1 MPNEIMISF
10 QDKQAIL
17 DAANKHFLV
26 EENKDAPGHYSIQL
40 YGDYRDTNEF
50 LLQTAYD
57 NRDNAENIL
66 PSLTDEIQTA
76 WEETVSDAAYDIL
89 LEAGFDPGD
98 DAFDS
103 QREWFYEAFS
113 IDPPVKDYLDQ
124 GMKVNIMLSTPL
136 DRKEDD
142 STLFMLKEAL
152 THFSGAGRLSRDLEA
167 NIHSQAEADEI
178 IYQDSMVKRL
188 VEQQGYTMDDLRAVA
203 KDFFHD
209 FYGEDGKPES
219 FEFTAENGEKNPY
232 DKRFEMFTAT
242 HSKFLSTVCQ
252 ELDNMGYSFGVVTV
266 LANMSMND
274 YAKMLQQ
281 DSEVTMPKGCM
292 LGVFAPWNGSG
303 SVLEIEL
310 DKDFTFKCED
320 IFDVQ
325 IEGVKPD
332 QGYTVDQTYG
342 LVSSAWQKPKAIEVK
357 TQERKPALD
366 QQIQSANAKT
376 AQPAGEKTPTIRQ
389 ER

>member
-1 MPNEIMISF
+1 MPNEVMISF

-17 DAANKHFLV
+17 DAANKHFFV

-66 PSLTDEIQTA
+66 PSLTNEIQTA

-98 DAFDS
+98 GAFDS

-113 IDPPVKDYLDQ
+113 IDSPVKDYLDQ
-124 GMKVNIMLSTPL
+124 DMKVNIMLSTPL

-142 STLFMLKEAL
+142 SMPFMLKEAL
-152 THFSGAGRLSRDLEA
+152 AHFTGAGRLSRDLEA
-167 NIHSQAEADEI
+167 NIDSHAAADEI
-178 IYQDSMVKRL
+178 IHQDSMVKRL
-188 VEQQGYTMDDLRAVA
+188 VEQQGYTMDDLSAVA
-203 KDFFHD
+203 KDYFHD
-209 FYGEDGKPES
+209 FYGYYGNPES
-219 FEFTAENGEKNPY
+219 FSFTDENGEKNSY

-310 DKDFTFKCED
+310 DKDFTFNRED
-320 IFDVQ
+320 IYDVQ

-332 QGYTVDQTYG
+332 QGYTVNQTYG

-376 AQPAGEKTPTIRQ
+376 AQPAGEKTPAIRQ